1 MICGKNGDFVLTIGE
16 RSFCQNNIKHNLP
29 LNCPLIVM
37 KHILREQI
45 GDGDINSIP
54 IVLIILDHLMRI
66 ITPQQCIY
74 PYHDSAMKA
83 SGKNLDSQSVLNLIA
98 FKLAIEY

>member
-1 MICGKNGDFVLTIGE
+1 
-16 RSFCQNNIKHNLP
+16 
-29 LNCPLIVM
+29 M
-37 KHILREQI
+37 KHTLREQI

-98 FKLAIEY
+98 FKLA

>member
-1 MICGKNGDFVLTIGE
+1 MNSCLVSVARLCE
-16 RSFCQNNIKHNLP
+16 E
-29 LNCPLIVM
+29 V
-37 KHILREQI
+37 
-45 GDGDINSIP
+45 IN
-54 IVLIILDHLMRI
+54 VLIILDHLMRI
-66 ITPQQCIY
+66 IKPQQCIY